1 MDDVS
6 ILDRY
11 SREHYG
17 LDSCFCNLAI
27 ETSNFCNRGCG
38 FCPVGHDRKPVR
50 RMEESL
56 YVKILHELMAF
67 SYRGDICLQWY
78 NEPLADRRLPMW
90 TALARAACPNSF
102 IYCASNG
109 DFLTQPLFES
119 LVAAGMDLI
128 RVSQYDGAV
137 NDNVQAVLD
146 AGKWLD
152 HLHVSV
158 KGADVLTN
166 TRGGTVNLRV
176 VQPLALR
183 CTRPDE
189 QILIDAHGRVP
200 LCCNDY
206 HVSYCP
212 GSAYEKTV
220 LELWNDPMMVEAR
233 GWLRQGDRTRIEVC
247 RGCNEPDVPYEKLL
261 PKGTR

>member
-17 LDSCFCNLAI
+17 LESCFCNLAV

-38 FCPVGHDRKPVR
+38 FCPVGHQRKPVR
-50 RMEESL
+50 RMEEGL
-56 YVKILHELMAF
+56 YVKILHELTAF
-67 SYRGDICLQWY
+67 GYRGDICLQWY
-78 NEPLADRRLPMW
+78 NEPLADKRLPEW
-90 TALARAACPNSF
+90 TALARAACPHSW
-102 IYCASNG
+102 IYVASNG
-109 DFLTQPLFES
+109 DFLTLD
-119 LVAAGMDLI
+119 LVARLAAAGMNRID
-128 RVSQYDGAV
+128 VSQYDGAIQ
-137 NDNVQAVLD
+137 DNVRQVMD
-146 AGKWLD
+146 GP
-152 HLHVSV
+152 HGHILHVSV

-176 VQPLALR
+176 VQPLAVR

-189 QILIDAHGRVP
+189 QLLIDAHGRVP

-212 GSAYEKTV
+212 GSAKEKTV
-220 LELWNDPMMVEAR
+220 LELWNHPMMVEAR

-247 RGCNEPDVPYEKLL
+247 RGCNEPDVPYERLL